1 MNGTIVHKNFFSA
14 CVPNG
19 SSVDVYN
26 SSHEMKIMAFM
37 LKYNTYTLACTV
49 DCCLMSTYTQHELFD
64 TQERKQQIL

>member
-1 MNGTIVHKNFFSA
+1 
-14 CVPNG
+14 
-19 SSVDVYN
+19 
-26 SSHEMKIMAFM
+26 MKIMAFM